1 MVAISKTKKDVNI
14 SINVTDALTC
24 LENPTLI
31 FAHNLIGHVVS
42 FPIKNKVIKV
52 SSRDIVKASNPAI
65 INESF
70 IFGSKTYQ
78 KACNLLAPKS

>member
-1 MVAISKTKKDVNI
+1 MVAISKTKKDFNI
-14 SINVTDALTC
+14 RINVTDALTC

-52 SSRDIVKASNPAI
+52 
-65 INESF
+65 
-70 IFGSKTYQ
+70 
-78 KACNLLAPKS
+78 